1 MGAKGMEILV
11 GTYGAGVWSLRT
23 ETWRAAPLLDAQD
36 PSWLLRAGSDRLY
49 LAEERLGSTV
59 GSVACFQRSG
69 AGWQATAQVSTGGE
83 NPCHLARSAD
93 GRWLAAANY
102 TSGSVAVFALDEAGT
117 PAERQLLAGHH
128 GGVHPQRQEGP
139 HAHFV
144 SFQPEGLWCCDLG
157 ADEIRRYVLSGTAWQ
172 EVSPLR
178 LPPGTGP
185 RHLLRRGERL
195 YVLCEL
201 TGELLSCRVQDGAV
215 TARQALAPGRSGT
228 GAALRMDN
236 AGRLWTS
243 HRGGDCVCVYAP
255 QPDGS
260 LKLVTRA
267 DCGGRCPR
275 DVLPLPDG
283 ALCACQESGE
293 VTRLVWSGTE
303 LQLAARLSL
312 PTPVGLC
319 FA

>member
-1 MGAKGMEILV
+1 MEILV
-11 GTYGAGVWSLRT
+11 GTYGAGVWSLSV
-23 ETWRAAPLLDAQD
+23 ETWQAAPLLQAQD
-36 PSWLLRAGSDRLY
+36 PSWLLRVGSDRLY
-49 LAEERLGSTV
+49 VAEERLGSTE

-69 AGWQATAQVSTGGE
+69 KAWQPVARVSTGGE
-83 NPCHLARSAD
+83 NPCHLACSSD

-102 TSGSVAVFALDEAGT
+102 TSGSVAVFALGASGEPEA
-117 PAERQLLAGHH
+117 RQLLAGHH
-128 GGVHPQRQEGP
+128 GGPHPQRQEGP

-172 EVSPLR
+172 EASPLR

-185 RHLLRRGERL
+185 RHWQRCGDWL

-201 TGELLSCRVQDGAV
+201 TGELLSCRVEDGAV
-215 TARQALAPGRSGT
+215 AARQLLAPGCSGT
-228 GAALRMDN
+228 GAALRLDG

-243 HRGGDCVCVYAP
+243 HRGGDCVSVYAP
-255 QPDGS
+255 QDDGA
-260 LKLVTRA
+260 LELLTRA
-267 DCGGRCPR
+267 SCGGRCPR

-303 LQLAARLSL
+303 LQLAERLSL
-312 PTPVGLC
+312 PAPVGLC
-319 FA
+319 LA